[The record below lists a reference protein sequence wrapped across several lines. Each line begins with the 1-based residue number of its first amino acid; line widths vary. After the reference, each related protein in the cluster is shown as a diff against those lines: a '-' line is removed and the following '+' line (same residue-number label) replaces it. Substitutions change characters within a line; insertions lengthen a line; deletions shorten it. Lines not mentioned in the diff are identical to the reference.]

1 MSMRAI
7 YRKIGKKHGV
17 SPMEVKMDMQ
27 AAIDYAF
34 QKPDKSDKEKNIQ
47 RSMPHKGAVPTTD
60 EFVQYLGYKIKR
72 K

>member
-1 MSMRAI
+1 
-7 YRKIGKKHGV
+7 
-17 SPMEVKMDMQ
+17 MEVKMDMQ